1 MNELNNAYN
10 VLTEAILKSEK
21 FQTEWSGK
29 ELQWKK
35 QTERLVKSQN
45 QLSETNKIQAEEIS
59 NLQEN
64 LITASKIHTNEISRL
79 ETKLSE
85 LNENHIGCGDKIAAY
100 RNVARA
106 LESENQLL
114 SGEKE
119 NLQNFKTQFCK
130 DNGALKVAVDQ
141 IDNLRRLLLNKDEEL
156 KHLHNQFEY
165 QEIEKIKI
173 VKKLAQV
180 EQDLDVKTHELRK
193 VKNQLGD
200 KEDTLNVLRV
210 SKRDIEIRLQN
221 QILYNNDLTSKLEKS
236 KQTQEQLQALES
248 ILVEQESINESKMR
262 DVQINLNLQIDEINQ
277 TKEVEMESL
286 KSRYADLFDE
296 KAHELQSLRADYSQ
310 CQVKIQQQSRTISD
324 LQFKEKELNDLL
336 SKKQNCH
343 HKEFE
348 RTQNELLSEIEF
360 LREISIKSETELRL
374 IENKFAEFKEKIVQK
389 LKSTHSEISG
399 DDSGI
404 FSKSSNNHDTSSE
417 SLTVQNSQPIKRK
430 RGKKK
435 RR

>member
-1 MNELNNAYN
+1 
-10 VLTEAILKSEK
+10 
-21 FQTEWSGK
+21 
-29 ELQWKK
+29 
-35 QTERLVKSQN
+35 
-45 QLSETNKIQAEEIS
+45 
-59 NLQEN
+59 
-64 LITASKIHTNEISRL
+64 
-79 ETKLSE
+79 
-85 LNENHIGCGDKIAAY
+85 
-100 RNVARA
+100 
-106 LESENQLL
+106 
-114 SGEKE
+114 
-119 NLQNFKTQFCK
+119 
-130 DNGALKVAVDQ
+130 VDQ
-141 IDNLRRLLLNKDEEL
+141 IDSLRRLLLNKDEEL
-156 KHLHNQFEY
+156 KHLHKQFEY

-180 EQDLDVKTHELRK
+180 EHDLDVKSHELRK

-221 QILYNNDLTSKLEKS
+221 QIHYNNDLTSKLDKS
-236 KQTQEQLQALES
+236 KQTQEQLEALES

-262 DVQINLNLQIDEINQ
+262 DMQINLNHQIDQINQ
-277 TKEVEMESL
+277 IKEVEMESL

-296 KAHELQSLRADYSQ
+296 KAHELQSLRTDHAQ
-310 CQVKIQQQSRTISD
+310 CQVKVQQQSRTISD
-324 LQFKEKELNDLL
+324 LQFKEKELNELL

-348 RTQNELLSEIEF
+348 RTHGELLSEIEF

-374 IENKFAEFKEKIVQK
+374 LENKFAEFKGKTVQK

-399 DDSGI
+399 EDSGI
-404 FSKSSNNHDTSSE
+404 FSKSPNNQDTSSE
-417 SLTVQNSQPIKRK
+417 SLTMQNYSQPIKRK